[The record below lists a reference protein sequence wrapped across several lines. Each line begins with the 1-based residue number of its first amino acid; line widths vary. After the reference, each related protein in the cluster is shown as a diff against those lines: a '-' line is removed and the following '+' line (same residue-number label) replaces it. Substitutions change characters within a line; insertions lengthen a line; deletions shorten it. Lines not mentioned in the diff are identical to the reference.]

1 MLRKQTELDSAVKE
15 LAIAMVKLFSWV
27 KETEALDQKLQH
39 FCKTI
44 ELMAQQATEC
54 ALFVKDYASRGFLGM
69 QNPLFPLAVNIF
81 SYKNRP
87 NSTQQP

>member
-1 MLRKQTELDSAVKE
+1 VLRKQTELDSAVKE
-15 LAIAMVKLFSWV
+15 LAVAMVELFSWV

-54 ALFVKDYASRGFLGM
+54 ALFVKDYASRGLLGI
-69 QNPLFPLAVNIF
+69 QNPAISLDC
-81 SYKNRP
+81 
-87 NSTQQP
+87 